1 MELLVLQTLLE
12 FLVTQLIGCFK
23 DFCPSDHLIPH
34 MIPRDALVLLDKD
47 IRRVVVVFLVS
58 DVVRHREQAVVVQEN
73 LDQGP
78 FVEMELFDIRKKDVL
93 VIGLQQVLL
102 NG

>member
-1 MELLVLQTLLE
+1 
-12 FLVTQLIGCFK
+12 
-23 DFCPSDHLIPH
+23 
-34 MIPRDALVLLDKD
+34 MIPRDAFVLFDKD
-47 IRRVVVVFLVS
+47 IGRVVAVFLVS
-58 DVVRHREQAVVVQEN
+58 NVVRHREQAVVVQEN
-73 LDQGP
+73 LDEGP